1 MGLGFKV
8 NFDLDLYSNFSQNYR
23 SVTFADISIINPAYA
38 INPNITDEKGYTFDF
53 GLRGKVQDI
62 VSFDSSVF
70 ALIYKDRIGFVQRL
84 FPDGNVK
91 SERGNVGNAQIL
103 GIENL
108 IDFNLKKILSLN
120 NNNEMNFFIN
130 YSYINSKYLES
141 EEVGIEGKSV
151 EFVPDHNLKT
161 GIKYGY
167 KNLSINFQYLYM
179 SNQFTASSNAVNG
192 NLSGVIGE
200 IPSYRIADLAF
211 SHKLKKISYEIGINN
226 LFNEKYFTRRATGYP
241 GPGIIPSAPRNYYL
255 TLQYI
260 FK

>member
-1 MGLGFKV
+1 MGLGLGFKV
-8 NFDLDLYSNFSQNYR
+8 NIDLDLYSNFSQNYR

-179 SNQFTASSNAVNG
+179 SNQFTDSSNAVNG
-192 NLSGVIGE
+192 LSLIH
-200 IPSYRIADLAF
+200 I
-211 SHKLKKISYEIGINN
+211 
-226 LFNEKYFTRRATGYP
+226 
-241 GPGIIPSAPRNYYL
+241 
-255 TLQYI
+255 
-260 FK
+260 